1 MQESKWRIPAE
12 LAALPQ
18 WVCWGAKGKARKCP
32 YNPRTG
38 YPAKAGQPDTWA
50 DLATAAKAVNAGRY
64 EGVGFEF
71 NGGGIVGV
79 DFDHC
84 IEGGQLDAWAAAWV
98 QRFDSYTELSP
109 SGTGLHIICKGKLP
123 GEAVKRPRAELYD
136 RGRYFTV
143 TGQPWGGPA
152 KPLRDAQEAV
162 NALYAELQ
170 AETRKAPDRP
180 TAQRTAPALAQA
192 GKDYVSIGLQ
202 RDGIFRALWEGER
215 PNGNESADDMA
226 LLNKL
231 AFWCSCDAEQMQAAF
246 LASPHAAGKDEE
258 HKKKLERDDYLPRSI
273 DRAVKDC
280 PETAAGRDSAYQ
292 LDRARRD
299 FAPKDGDVFGRSM
312 PQDVKG
318 KEGPLLVPMAKVE
331 ARQASYLISP
341 YLPRG
346 MLAIMGGISGVGK
359 TFLVLSWAAA
369 VSNGRRLPFQKY
381 FEPAPPAGYVYYFTQ
396 ENDPNIVIRPRL
408 DLLGANMEKVLIQAP
423 SGAAYE
429 PLTLNDPRL
438 EEAAKEYPPALVIF
452 DPIQSYLGAGVEMNK
467 ANEVRP
473 ILDGLGDFAKR
484 HNCTV
489 VLVSHMSKP
498 GMGNTSALD
507 RLLGS
512 SDFRNAARS
521 IIVVGRDPEDKD
533 SRVFAHGKNSIGEP
547 GTSQRYHIDGRQGV
561 IYDGECDL
569 TADDIVKQAQPG
581 ARAKP
586 ALTLTTTRKM
596 LEELLGPEGCA
607 TLEQVETL
615 QAAAG
620 ISQRTLYEARRE
632 MALQSVSLGQPPRR
646 QTWWLLPEIDA
657 AKFKEAHKELPEQL
671 RLS

>member
-1 MQESKWRIPAE
+1 MQEKKWSIPAE

-18 WVCWGAKGKARKCP
+18 WVCWGAPGKARKCP
-32 YNPRTG
+32 YDPRTG

-50 DLATAAKAVNAGRY
+50 SFAAAVAAVNAGHY
-64 EGVGFEF
+64 EGIGFEF
-71 NGGGIVGV
+71 NGGIVGV

-84 IEGGQLDAWAAAWV
+84 LQDGKLDPWTAAWV
-98 QRFDSYTELSP
+98 ERFNSYTEISP
-109 SGTGLHIICKGKLP
+109 SGTGLHIVCKGRLP
-123 GEAVKRPRAELYD
+123 GEAIKRPRAELYD
-136 RGRYFTV
+136 RGRYFTM
-143 TGQPWGGPA
+143 TGRRWGGGTPPVREA
-152 KPLRDAQEAV
+152 QDAV
-162 NALYAELQ
+162 SALYEELQ
-170 AETRKAPDRP
+170 TEARNFQGRP
-180 TAQRTAPALAQA
+180 TEACVAPALRPN
-192 GKDYVSIGLQ
+192 GKDYLSIGLQ
-202 RDGIFRALWEGER
+202 HDGIFRALWEGAR
-215 PNGNESADDMA
+215 PNGNESADDIA
-226 LLNKL
+226 LMNKL
-231 AFWCSCDAEQMQAAF
+231 AYWCSCDPEWMKAAF
-246 LASPHAAGKDEE
+246 LASPHAAGKDEA
-258 HKKKLERDDYLPRSI
+258 HKKKLGREDYLKRTI
-273 DRAVKDC
+273 DRAVQDC

-299 FAPKDGDVFGRSM
+299 FVPAGGDVFGRQT
-312 PQDVKG
+312 PQDAKG
-318 KEGPLLVPMAKVE
+318 KAGPLLVPVAKVE
-331 ARQASYLISP
+331 ARQASYLITP

-381 FEPAPPAGYVYYFTQ
+381 FDPAPPAGYVYYFTQ

-408 DLLGANMEKVLIQAP
+408 DLLGANMDKILIQAQ

-521 IIVVGRDPEDKD
+521 IIVVGHDPEDKD

-547 GTSQRYHIDGRQGV
+547 GPSQRYHIDGRQGV
-561 IYDGECDL
+561 IYDGECNL

-586 ALTLTTTRKM
+586 ALTLTAARKM
-596 LEELLGPEGCA
+596 LEELLGAEGCA

-615 QAAAG
+615 QEAAG
-620 ISQRTLYEARRE
+620 ISARSMQRARAE
-632 MALQSVSLGQPPRR
+632 MALQSVAIGQPPNRK
-646 QTWWLLPEIDA
+646 TWWLLPEIDA
-657 AKFKEAHKELPEQL
+657 AQFKEAHKASPEQL
-671 RLS
+671 SLA

>member
-1 MQESKWRIPAE
+1 MQEKKWSIPAE

-18 WVCWGAKGKARKCP
+18 WVCWGAPGKTRKCP
-32 YNPRTG
+32 YDPRTG
-38 YPAKAGQPDTWA
+38 YPAKAGQADTWA
-50 DLATAAKAVNAGRY
+50 DLATAARAVRAGKY
-64 EGVGFEF
+64 EGLGFEF
-71 NGGGIVGV
+71 NGGIVGV

-84 IEGGQLDAWAAAWV
+84 IEDGRLNEWAAGWV
-98 QRFDSYTELSP
+98 RRFDSYTELSP

-143 TGQPWGGPA
+143 TGRPWGAQRPV
-152 KPLRDAQEAV
+152 REAQEAV
-162 NALYAELQ
+162 NALYEELQ
-170 AETRKAPDRP
+170 AETRKPPDKPTEAP
-180 TAQRTAPALAQA
+180 TALPPGEYLST
-192 GKDYVSIGLQ
+192 GLQ
-202 RDGIFRALWEGER
+202 RDGAFRALWEGGR
-215 PNGNESADDMA
+215 PNGNESADDLA
-226 LLNKL
+226 LMNKL
-231 AFWCSCDAEQMQAAF
+231 AFWCGRDAAQMKAAF
-246 LASPHAAGKDEE
+246 LASPHAAGKDEA
-258 HKKKLERDDYLPRSI
+258 HKKKLEREDYLQRTI

-280 PETAAGRDSAYQ
+280 PETAAGRDAAYQ

-299 FAPKDGDVFGRSM
+299 FAPKGGDVFGRAT
-312 PQDVKG
+312 PQEAKVQA
-318 KEGPLLVPMAKVE
+318 GPLLVPMARVE

-369 VSNGRRLPFQKY
+369 VSNGQRLPFQKY
-381 FEPAPPAGYVYYFTQ
+381 FEPNPPAGYVYYFTQ

-408 DLLGANMEKVLIQAP
+408 DMLGADMDKILIQAQ

-498 GMGNTSALD
+498 GVGNSSALD

-521 IIVVGRDPEDKD
+521 IIVVGHDPEDKD

-547 GTSQRYHIDGRQGV
+547 GPSQRYHIDGKRGV

-586 ALTLTTTRKM
+586 SVTLTAARKM

-615 QAAAG
+615 QETAD
-620 ISQRTLYEARRE
+620 ISRSTLYNAKKELAV
-632 MALQSVSLGQPPRR
+632 QTVSIGQPPKR

-657 AKFKEAHKELPEQL
+657 AQFKEAHKAPPEQL
-671 RLS
+671 SIS